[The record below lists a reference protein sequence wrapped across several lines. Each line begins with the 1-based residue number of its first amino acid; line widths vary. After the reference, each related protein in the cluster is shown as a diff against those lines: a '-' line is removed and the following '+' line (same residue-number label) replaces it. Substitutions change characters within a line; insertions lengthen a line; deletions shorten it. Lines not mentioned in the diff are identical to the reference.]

1 MTASKS
7 HKKISGWTGLIAIVV
22 IWSIFFSG
30 RLSGRILINH
40 VVGSGMS
47 PTLNT
52 GDFIVTSQDKKFER
66 FDLVTY
72 NPTPQQNVLVEK
84 IGMPSSEIRIGRVLG
99 TPTEVVE
106 IVENVVYVNGSKI
119 SSLSVKHEK
128 ERTFSKEQVPI
139 DKYFIIMDGN
149 LLGLGDRAIESGA
162 DSRFMGFIGLE
173 QMRKVVKTYKASQLP
188 WNAVSEGLSGLS
200 ILLFL
205 LIAPYYIR
213 KKTSKKLLL
222 TVFVVISYLFLGIM
236 FAALAFSGVENGY
249 VRLLLAFHYYYTEG
263 VARIFGDNV
272 FSVFLKEFGAFIG
285 GGLSALAL
293 YELFLKR
300 QGNAQS

>member
-30 RLSGRILINH
+30 RLSGRILINY
-40 VVGSGMS
+40 VEGSGMS

-52 GDFIVTSQDKKFER
+52 GDLIVTSQDNKFER

-72 NPTPQQNVLVEK
+72 NPTPQQNALTEK
-84 IGMPSSEIRIGRVLG
+84 IGIPSAKVRIGRVLG

-106 IVENVVYVNGSKI
+106 ILENAVYVNGSKI
-119 SSLSVKHEK
+119 SSLSVKHGK

-139 DKYFIIMDGN
+139 DKYFIIMDGI
-149 LLGLGDRAIESGA
+149 LLGLGDRTIESGA
-162 DSRFMGFIGLE
+162 DSRFIGFIGLE
-173 QMRKVVKTYKASQLP
+173 QMRKVVKAYQSSQLP
-188 WNAVSEGLSGLS
+188 WNAFSEGLSGLS

-205 LIAPYYIR
+205 LIAPHYIR

-222 TVFVVISYLFLGIM
+222 TVFLVISYLFLGIF
-236 FAALAFSGVENGY
+236 FAAVVFSRENNY
-249 VRLLLAFHYYYTEG
+249 IRLLIAFHYYYTEG

-300 QGNAQS
+300 QVNAQS